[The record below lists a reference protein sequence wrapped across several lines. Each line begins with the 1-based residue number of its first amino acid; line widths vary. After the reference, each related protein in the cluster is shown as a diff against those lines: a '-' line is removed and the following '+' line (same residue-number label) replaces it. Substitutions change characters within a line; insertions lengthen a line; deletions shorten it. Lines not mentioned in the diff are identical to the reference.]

1 MKNNSQSLFFLSV
14 LVPLCFPQKTV
25 IKSEKI
31 IFSLFSIA
39 LNLLLISCEKIPEI
53 PQGKTIKVE
62 RVVSGQTIE
71 IKGFA
76 NQTPILE
83 QVQLLG
89 IEAPDLKQEPWGQ
102 AAQQKLEELIGGKEV
117 LLETDTQDQDKFN
130 RKLAYLWQEE
140 ILLNEQLVK
149 EGYALVVVR
158 SSNTKYQQRLL
169 KAQEWA
175 RIMGLGIWNPDNPLR
190 QSPSEF
196 RNQYQQ

>member
-31 IFSLFSIA
+31 IYSLCSIA
-39 LNLLLISCEKIPEI
+39 LNLLLVSCEKIPEI

-62 RVVSGQTIE
+62 RVVNGETIE

-83 QVQLLG
+83 QVRLIG

-102 AAQQKLEELIGGKEV
+102 EAKQKLKQLIEGKQV
-117 LLETDTQDQDKFN
+117 LLETDPQAEDKLD
-130 RKLAYLWQEE
+130 RKLAYLWQGE

-149 EGYALVVVR
+149 EGYALVVAP
-158 SSNTKYQQRLL
+158 SSNSKYQQRLL

-190 QSPSEF
+190 QSPAEF

>member
-62 RVVSGQTIE
+62 RVVNGQTIE

-83 QVQLLG
+83 QVRLIG

-102 AAQQKLEELIGGKEV
+102 GAKQKLKQLIEGKQV
-117 LLETDTQDQDKFN
+117 LLETDPQAEDKFD
-130 RKLAYLWQEE
+130 RKLAYLWQGE

-149 EGYALVVVR
+149 EGYALVTAP

-190 QSPSEF
+190 QSPAEF